1 MTEFLH
7 FVISSYFGSIYL
19 AGDGVVVV
27 EVAKIFQLACSQEM
41 FKLISFSVSKIKIGN
56 YWILRDVSRLDG
68 NFTVHLICFKNLQP
82 ITHLCTSISNFRY
95 FLSLCGHIVLC
106 RHVTMYDF
114 QDSNN
119 IFWCKCS
126 ILLVSFIELYI
137 VHVVSI
143 NSRNA
148 AVFFSFDLTT

>member
-1 MTEFLH
+1 MAEFLH
-7 FVISSYFGSIYL
+7 FVIFFYFGSIYL

-82 ITHLCTSISNFRY
+82 ITHLCTSISKFKY
-95 FLSLCGHIVLC
+95 FLSLYRHIVLC
-106 RHVTMYDF
+106 RHATMYDF

-148 AVFFSFDLTT
+148 AVFFFL